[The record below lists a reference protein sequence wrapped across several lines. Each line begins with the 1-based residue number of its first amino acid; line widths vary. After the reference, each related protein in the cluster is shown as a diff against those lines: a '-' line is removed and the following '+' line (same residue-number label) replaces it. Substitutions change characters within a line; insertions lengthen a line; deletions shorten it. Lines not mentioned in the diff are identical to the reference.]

1 MTKLYEQ
8 FFNEVKKP
16 SITYVDKND
25 KIDREVGRLSV
36 QVSRDKED
44 ALHKRMKFH
53 RDKYKYY
60 KKQIMDK
67 YSSKVKSQARK

>member
-1 MTKLYEQ
+1 MKLFKQ
-8 FFNEVKKP
+8 FFQEVKKP
-16 SITYVDKND
+16 TTSYVTRNK

-44 ALHKRMKFH
+44 SLHKRMKFH

-60 KKQIMDK
+60 KQQILNK
-67 YSSKVKSQARK
+67 YSSKVKAQARK

>member
-1 MTKLYEQ
+1 MKLFKQ
-8 FFNEVKKP
+8 FFLEVKKP
-16 SITYVDKND
+16 TMTYIDRND

-44 ALHKRMKFH
+44 ALHKKMKFH
-53 RDKYKYY
+53 RDKYRLY
-60 KKQIMDK
+60 KQQILDK